1 MKSFVIDIAKCN
13 GCYNCQVACK
23 EEHVGNDWMPY
34 ARPQPDTGQF
44 WMKIHEKV
52 RGTIPKVKVT
62 YVATPCM
69 HCRDAK
75 CIASCAPGAI
85 YRRDD
90 GLVLIDP
97 VKCTGCMSCLDVCPY
112 GAIYFNR
119 DMNLAQKCTGCA
131 HLLDKGWKEPRCV
144 DVCPTGA
151 IRFGEE
157 KELKTLI
164 DGADVLLPEEKARPL
179 VHYRNLPKRFVAG
192 SIFDA
197 KADECLEDVKLS
209 LTSVAT
215 KTPGQATGMDSGADY
230 CFRGNHGA
238 APKTGVTITSTTDAF
253 GDFWFNQVDTAQYV
267 LKIEKDGYVT
277 RTIEAIDACEKDVN
291 LGDINLQRAQ
301 KR

>member
-34 ARPQPDTGQF
+34 ARPQPDVGQF

-62 YVATPCM
+62 YVPAPCM
-69 HCRDAK
+69 HCADAK
-75 CIASCAPGAI
+75 CVASCAPGAI

-90 GLVLIDP
+90 GLVVIDP
-97 VKCTGCMSCLDVCPY
+97 VKCTGCRSCFDVCSY

-119 DMNLAQKCTGCA
+119 DMNVAQKCTGCA

-151 IRFGEE
+151 LRFGEE
-157 KELKTLI
+157 AELKSLVEGS
-164 DGADVLLPEEKARPL
+164 DALLPEEKANPL
-179 VHYRNLPKRFVAG
+179 VRYRNLPKRFIGG

-197 KADECLEDVKLS
+197 EQDECLEGAKLT
-209 LTSVAT
+209 LTSIGPSA
-215 KTPGQATGMDSGADY
+215 PAADMDY
-230 CFRGNHGA
+230 CFRGDHGGKAKDGA
-238 APKTGVTITSTTDAF
+238 ALTATTDAY
-253 GDFWFNQVDTAQYV
+253 GDFWFNQVDNAKYV
-267 LKIEKDGYVT
+267 LKIEKEGYAT
-277 RTIEAIDACEKDVN
+277 RTIEAIDVGEKDAN
-291 LGDINLQRAQ
+291 LGDIELKKA
-301 KR
+301 